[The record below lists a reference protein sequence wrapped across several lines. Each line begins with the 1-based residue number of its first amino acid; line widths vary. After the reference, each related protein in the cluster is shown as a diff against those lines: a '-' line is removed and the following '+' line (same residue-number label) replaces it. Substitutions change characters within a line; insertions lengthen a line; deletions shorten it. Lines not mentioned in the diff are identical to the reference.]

1 MSLLWKLGFAVG
13 RAMGAAYFGFIR
25 AFSLRDYTLFCGLA
39 LLAYGLSLVSV
50 PAAYMV
56 PGAVLALVAIF
67 GVR

>member
-1 MSLLWKLGFAVG
+1 MSLYYKAGFAIGRTIGAVLVG
-13 RAMGAAYFGFIR
+13 VIR
-25 AFSLRDYTLFCGLA
+25 AVSLRDYMLIGGLA

-50 PAAYMV
+50 PAAYIV